1 MIYLMLL
8 LECLKELFFIILVGG
23 LMSILSAGI
32 VVYTIVKV
40 LGISEILD
48 MEDEEDYILTKDD
61 EKIPYDD
68 ETQESR
74 RDLNVIGW

>member
-1 MIYLMLL
+1 MLYLMLL

-48 MEDEEDYILTKDD
+48 MEDEEDYILTKGD

-68 ETQESR
+68 ETQE
-74 RDLNVIGW
+74 

>member
-1 MIYLMLL
+1 MLYLMLL
-8 LECLKELFFIILVGG
+8 LECLKELFFIVLVGG
-23 LMSILSAGI
+23 FMSILSAGI

-68 ETQESR
+68 ETQE
-74 RDLNVIGW
+74 

>member
-1 MIYLMLL
+1 MMYLMLL

-32 VVYTIVKV
+32 VVYTVVKV

-68 ETQESR
+68 ETQE
-74 RDLNVIGW
+74 

>member
-1 MIYLMLL
+1 MLNLLIL
-8 LECLKELFFIILVGG
+8 LECLKELFFIVLVGG
-23 LMSILSAGI
+23 FMSILSAGI

-40 LGISEILD
+40 LGIGTILD

-68 ETQESR
+68 ETQE
-74 RDLNVIGW
+74 

>member
-1 MIYLMLL
+1 MIYLMLI
-8 LECLKELFFIILVGG
+8 LECLKELLFIIVVGG
-23 LMSILSAGI
+23 FMSILSAGI

-68 ETQESR
+68 ETQE
-74 RDLNVIGW
+74 

>member
-1 MIYLMLL
+1 MIYLMLI
-8 LECLKELFFIILVGG
+8 LECLKELLFIIIVGG
-23 LMSILSAGI
+23 FMSILSAGI
-32 VVYTIVKV
+32 VVYTIIKV

-68 ETQESR
+68 ETQE
-74 RDLNVIGW
+74 

>member
-1 MIYLMLL
+1 MVYLMLL
-8 LECLKELFFIILVGG
+8 LECLKELFFIVLVGG

-68 ETQESR
+68 ETQE
-74 RDLNVIGW
+74 

>member
-1 MIYLMLL
+1 MMYLMLL
-8 LECLKELFFIILVGG
+8 LECLKELFFIVLVGG

-68 ETQESR
+68 ETQE
-74 RDLNVIGW
+74 

>member
-1 MIYLMLL
+1 MIYLMLI
-8 LECLKELFFIILVGG
+8 LECLKELLFIIVVGG
-23 LMSILSAGI
+23 FMSILSAGI
-32 VVYTIVKV
+32 VVYTIIKV

-68 ETQESR
+68 ETQE
-74 RDLNVIGW
+74 

>member
-1 MIYLMLL
+1 MLNLLIL
-8 LECLKELFFIILVGG
+8 LECLKELFFIVLVGG
-23 LMSILSAGI
+23 FMSILSAGI

-40 LGISEILD
+40 LGISEILN

-68 ETQESR
+68 ETQE
-74 RDLNVIGW
+74 

>member
-1 MIYLMLL
+1 MLYLMLL

-40 LGISEILD
+40 LGIATILD

-68 ETQESR
+68 ETQE
-74 RDLNVIGW
+74 

>member
-1 MIYLMLL
+1 MMYLMLL

-48 MEDEEDYILTKDD
+48 MEDEDDYILTKDD

-68 ETQESR
+68 ETQE
-74 RDLNVIGW
+74 

>member
-1 MIYLMLL
+1 MLYLMLL

-23 LMSILSAGI
+23 FMSILSAGI

-40 LGISEILD
+40 LGISEILN

-68 ETQESR
+68 ETQE
-74 RDLNVIGW
+74 

>member
-1 MIYLMLL
+1 MLYLMLL
-8 LECLKELFFIILVGG
+8 LECLKELFFIVLVGG

-40 LGISEILD
+40 LGIGTILD

-68 ETQESR
+68 ETQE
-74 RDLNVIGW
+74 

>member
-1 MIYLMLL
+1 MLNLLIL
-8 LECLKELFFIILVGG
+8 LECLKELFFIVLVGG
-23 LMSILSAGI
+23 FMSILSAGI

-48 MEDEEDYILTKDD
+48 MEDEDDYILTKDD

-68 ETQESR
+68 ETQE
-74 RDLNVIGW
+74 

>member
-1 MIYLMLL
+1 MVYLMLL

-48 MEDEEDYILTKDD
+48 MEDEEDYILTKGD

-68 ETQESR
+68 ETQE
-74 RDLNVIGW
+74 

>member
-1 MIYLMLL
+1 MIYLMLI
-8 LECLKELFFIILVGG
+8 LECLKELLFIILVGG
-23 LMSILSAGI
+23 FMSILSAGI

-48 MEDEEDYILTKDD
+48 MEDEEDYILTKDN

-68 ETQESR
+68 ETQE
-74 RDLNVIGW
+74 

>member
-1 MIYLMLL
+1 MLYLMLL

-68 ETQESR
+68 ETQE
-74 RDLNVIGW
+74 

>member
-1 MIYLMLL
+1 MLYLMLL
-8 LECLKELFFIILVGG
+8 LECLKELFFIVLVGG
-23 LMSILSAGI
+23 FMSILSAGI
-32 VVYTIVKV
+32 VVYTIVNV

-68 ETQESR
+68 ETQE
-74 RDLNVIGW
+74 

>member
-1 MIYLMLL
+1 MLYLMLL
-8 LECLKELFFIILVGG
+8 LECLKELFLIILVGG

-48 MEDEEDYILTKDD
+48 MEDEEDYILTRDD

-68 ETQESR
+68 ETQE
-74 RDLNVIGW
+74 

>member
-1 MIYLMLL
+1 MVYLMLL
-8 LECLKELFFIILVGG
+8 LECLKELFFIVLVGG
-23 LMSILSAGI
+23 FMSILSAGI

-68 ETQESR
+68 ETQE
-74 RDLNVIGW
+74 